1 MRSLFDAVSGRGV
14 DELCGCGWWK
24 GGGGGGGA
32 RSGGCLPSCFDSF
45 AGTGGGCSC
54 SSLASDFVGEGEE
67 IVDERDFVGEFD
79 GDLEQKIE
87 SLG

>member
-1 MRSLFDAVSGRGV
+1 MRSLVDAVSGRGV
-14 DELCGCGWWK
+14 DELRCCGCRK

-54 SSLASDFVGEGEE
+54 SSLASDFVEEGEE
-67 IVDERDFVGEFD
+67 FVDGGDFVGDFV

-87 SLG
+87 SVG